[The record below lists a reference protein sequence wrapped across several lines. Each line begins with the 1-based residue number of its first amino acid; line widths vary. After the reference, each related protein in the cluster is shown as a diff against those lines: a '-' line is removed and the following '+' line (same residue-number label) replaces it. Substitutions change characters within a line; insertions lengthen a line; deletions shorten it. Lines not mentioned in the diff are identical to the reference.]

1 MLQSIFSLRG
11 VYYSGN
17 NSESSQHNYISGYKT
32 SRLSSY
38 EKVHFQINKTS
49 PMIVFRG
56 FKDESNGD
64 FMLYSRAEVNL
75 TKLTLLP
82 M

>member
-1 MLQSIFSLRG
+1 MGTTLEF
-11 VYYSGN
+11 
-17 NSESSQHNYISGYKT
+17 SQHNYISGYKT
-32 SRLSSY
+32 QGLSSHD
-38 EKVHFQINKTS
+38 KVHFQINKTS

-56 FKDESNGD
+56 FRDESNGD

-75 TKLTLLP
+75 TKSTLLP